1 MQESPGDLGQK
12 GQQTRQLMAH
22 NENVRY
28 QRRLLNSII
37 GKESR
42 APDSSAVTSGES
54 SRTE

>member
-22 NENVRY
+22 KRKRQISKATLEFYYRKRE
-28 QRRLLNSII
+28 QSPGLERGHLW
-37 GKESR
+37 G
-42 APDSSAVTSGES
+42 S